1 MDRWTEGWIDRWIVH
16 NNHGKLGHECVP
28 AHSSQKCD
36 FWQLWISSTWLTW
49 LPARL
54 RWHPRFRLCPSAVSP
69 PKAKSLVSLASFIES
84 LISLVQ
90 PLVSVW
96 QTLWQSLVSFLFVTS
111 FLFVPQLWRC
121 FKICKASGTKILR
134 TFTLRV
140 WTLCTTK
147 PAHKNYTVR
156 FFLKVALSYIIL
168 YSIIV
173 STKLGF
179 GPFAWADLKSTKSAM
194 QCGCKV
200 RDIKITPWCPAKI
213 FREFPFSAWVE
224 KHVTKCEKLPL
235 AKNTEPLAKEP
246 FIFLKKCKARDKCW
260 SLGAAR
266 CETSEGFERAWAVQ
280 NSEDVAISWATCW
293 HCGQLGQAEPSAL
306 LCFASTR
313 KDWEASKQREWTF
326 QENEKR
332 ATGTQFAVNT
342 RPRALPEMHSGWFGD
357 FAGTVLLRAC
367 WHCHEL

>member
-1 MDRWTEGWIDRWIVH
+1 MFALFCIQKDTRPHQPWIRWCISHSCSHLRALSWPSLCQCAVRHHVDGKCTSTTFQSNSNTLIVNDIAGWQEPWPRAEQDSEMHPASHQTPRANGSTQSRGRGQQDGKARHFLSKAQQSQSTSIERELRQREREREIGRWMDGSMDGSMDGRRDGWIQRWIVH
-16 NNHGKLGHECVP
+16 NNHGKFGHECVP

-36 FWQLWISSTWLTW
+36 FWQLRISSTW

-111 FLFVPQLWRC
+111 FLFVPQLWSC

-134 TFTLRV
+134 TFALRV

-147 PAHKNYTVR
+147 PTHKNYTVR

-168 YSIIV
+168 YSLIV

-179 GPFAWADLKSTKSAM
+179 GPFAWADLKSTK
-194 QCGCKV
+194 
-200 RDIKITPWCPAKI
+200 
-213 FREFPFSAWVE
+213 
-224 KHVTKCEKLPL
+224 
-235 AKNTEPLAKEP
+235 
-246 FIFLKKCKARDKCW
+246 
-260 SLGAAR
+260 
-266 CETSEGFERAWAVQ
+266 
-280 NSEDVAISWATCW
+280 
-293 HCGQLGQAEPSAL
+293 
-306 LCFASTR
+306 
-313 KDWEASKQREWTF
+313 
-326 QENEKR
+326 
-332 ATGTQFAVNT
+332 
-342 RPRALPEMHSGWFGD
+342 
-357 FAGTVLLRAC
+357 
-367 WHCHEL
+367 

>member
-1 MDRWTEGWIDRWIVH
+1 MILLADKSPDQGLNRRVRCIQLHTRRLVPTAPHKAAGWPTGRQSQAFLVQGTAKSKYKHRAWVETEREREREIGRWMDGSMDGRRDGWIHRWIVH
-16 NNHGKLGHECVP
+16 NNHGKFGHECVP

-111 FLFVPQLWRC
+111 FLFVPQLWSC

-179 GPFAWADLKSTKSAM
+179 GPFAWADLKSTK
-194 QCGCKV
+194 
-200 RDIKITPWCPAKI
+200 
-213 FREFPFSAWVE
+213 
-224 KHVTKCEKLPL
+224 
-235 AKNTEPLAKEP
+235 
-246 FIFLKKCKARDKCW
+246 
-260 SLGAAR
+260 
-266 CETSEGFERAWAVQ
+266 
-280 NSEDVAISWATCW
+280 
-293 HCGQLGQAEPSAL
+293 
-306 LCFASTR
+306 
-313 KDWEASKQREWTF
+313 
-326 QENEKR
+326 
-332 ATGTQFAVNT
+332 
-342 RPRALPEMHSGWFGD
+342 
-357 FAGTVLLRAC
+357 
-367 WHCHEL
+367 